1 MRLVRIFS
9 IPPLTPR
16 PALAVQA
23 QAEEL
28 ASCHT
33 SRADLVK
40 TRATKGPAREA
51 ARKAEREKWY
61 LPEKAALEAVGAG
74 KRSTEVSER
83 GGEASANAVLM
94 LVLFCRPCSARAP
107 APSRM
112 SPTGRPAPLGP
123 SRCAQWVIAML

>member
-74 KRSTEVSER
+74 KRSTEVSTPFTGISR
-83 GGEASANAVLM
+83 VL
-94 LVLFCRPCSARAP
+94 CTYSCS
-107 APSRM
+107 
-112 SPTGRPAPLGP
+112 
-123 SRCAQWVIAML
+123 